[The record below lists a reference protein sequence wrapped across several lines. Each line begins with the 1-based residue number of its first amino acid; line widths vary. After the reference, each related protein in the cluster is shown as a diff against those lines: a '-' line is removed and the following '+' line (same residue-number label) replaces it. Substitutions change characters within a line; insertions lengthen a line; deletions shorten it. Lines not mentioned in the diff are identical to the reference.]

1 MNEHDRESNADGSSG
16 MSPEEH
22 LAALWVQLFGV
33 SHEDEPVLVRAGG
46 SSFDLVEIQLRMLKA
61 TGLSIALETLPLPAT
76 FAGLLGALQASG
88 ESPRSVASTTT
99 GTASSPTGASQRP
112 TKNRV
117 TLTGP
122 ASPTQYAQW
131 ILERANPRNPG
142 NMIPF
147 LVMLP
152 EGVAWGDLHAAILDL
167 VEAHPALRTR
177 VGLESNDST
186 ANLLQT
192 VPPAPR
198 RVPLESRSVVDFT
211 QSSLQPI
218 IDGLMESPPSVEQG
232 RVFRSVGL
240 NKEGRLSAV
249 LFLFHHAAVDDP
261 SLRILEADL
270 RGALTGIE
278 PSPEI
283 QTQLAWSADVDS
295 ASVAR
300 ESEEWW
306 AGQLGGVPE
315 GLEILDGI
323 AGSTSRR
330 IRCHLDASEKARLES
345 RAKAIGVSRAAVAMH
360 TLGQA
365 LLSSGFASGPR
376 FSIGVPASLR
386 DSHELERT
394 VGMFLTTLPV
404 AIEPDRGLLHSGNAL
419 RSAWRHRRVPYQR
432 ILEAAKSDRSTG
444 RSPWLDVMIGI
455 IEHDRGLL
463 STDGAQELFSGGG
476 AAPIFATVFFE
487 TDSVEIHLDLD
498 VTLISESAGD
508 RLMSQWSERLRWL
521 EDVPLEHSQ
530 ISGPESPETEEIQSV
545 SQMVLASA
553 TRRPEAIAVENE
565 DGDECT
571 YEELV
576 LDAERIATAIRACDV
591 PAGATV
597 AIFASPGIGYSKALL
612 GVTFARGGPMPITP
626 DLPPARI
633 QQMVEVVDPAIVIAV
648 DPIAPEVRQ
657 TLGDTPVVDLHEV
670 LGDAS
675 VNVVI
680 PSEDELQ
687 TCLEDPCF
695 VLFTSGST
703 GEPKAVR
710 GSQAS
715 LVNLVAAECDRCEGE
730 IVSKTGQFAPL
741 GFDVAFQEIFSTW
754 AAGGTLCPM
763 PLEIRADPEGID
775 AFLRRKNITRTFLPP
790 LMLRALAAAC
800 TSGFP
805 PSLRE
810 VLCIGEQL
818 RIDDAVRSA
827 ARPSA
832 SIRIINQYGPAEAPQ
847 VTSLDLGTD
856 PDEWPDRPTIGPPIR
871 RVQIRIEDDAGNLTS
886 FGTPGEVMI
895 GGVSVGLGYAND
907 PGNMRFTEI
916 DGIRW
921 YRTGDLGRLLP
932 DGDIEYLGRV
942 DHQVKVA
949 GHRVEPGE
957 VEMALAAMSEINE
970 AGVVTWTESDVTRLA
985 AFIVTTRDIDAIR
998 SELAVSLP
1006 PWLVPTVI
1014 AAVPEIPRNR
1024 NGKIDR
1030 VALRERAASWG
1041 NESNGSESAL
1051 DAQMRARLAE
1061 LGVPPS
1067 TSFHADV
1074 PLVEQGLDSLGA
1086 IRVQIRA
1093 REEYQSSIP
1102 IDQILRAT
1110 PAEFLQRVEVTS
1122 GRVGRVQAVSDDSGR
1137 PVDLEGASP
1146 VRGSLWEPLDPLVRD
1161 LLFEDAISAPG
1172 SYHLAWRITG
1182 PISMDVEAV
1191 KRRVENMRSHWATLR
1206 TCRHPNLGSRVAKAA
1221 ELDPVVVEVYSHE
1234 PQSRELEH
1242 LLRHP
1247 LDLRGGEC
1255 FRCATWIEDGRR
1267 VTLLVFHHV
1276 AVDGRLAEQIIRG
1289 TFVDEEAA
1297 RSRPDSG
1304 GGLKILSDAE
1314 DWWVNKVKLEL
1325 QGDPLP
1331 QIPIHE
1337 SGDSEITLTTSLDGL
1352 DTLKEAT
1359 RLSIAECGS
1368 PMAVSTLAWA
1378 LLLGRSSGKSR
1389 VVVGVPFASESGDGG
1404 LGVSLLP
1411 IVVPVGDSIPMS
1423 AAIAATAEMI
1433 VGGMEHRQAAIGP
1446 IIRRLDPNRTH
1457 VRPPLDGVIT
1467 QDDLHRSYE
1476 EIDVRWQSIGR
1487 GPFQA
1492 TLVIPSAGSSN
1503 SPVGLEAEPSLLDGE
1518 TGDSFLSRY
1527 LVILKQ
1533 ISTALSR
1540 GDSGLLLGAVQ
1551 ELSPESRGR
1560 IKTFEEGDHF
1570 DSTYQS
1576 VTERFDDQVR
1586 LAGDA
1591 VAVIEADRSFTYE
1604 EISRWSRSIAGQL
1617 VAAGLAP
1624 GDSVALTGSR
1634 SAATIAAMLGTARAG
1649 GCFVPIESNLPPDR
1663 INAQLACARPRFA
1676 IGPDAGQFPS
1686 CNVEAWIDPGS
1697 DEGKSHAAAFSSEV
1711 GPNSPL
1717 YSMFTSGTT
1726 GEPRGAVIP
1735 HRAVLRL
1742 VDDAWFL
1749 PNEPGFK
1756 MFHAAPLA
1764 FDASTLEIWWTIL
1777 NGGSIVCWEG
1787 VGADLQG
1794 MADRIR
1800 REQVRGAWITAAL
1813 FHAAVD
1819 QFPLLFEPLSVVLT
1833 GGDVVSADHVRRIQ
1847 ERFPDLVVVNGYGP
1861 TENTVFTACEVISA
1875 GSLEK
1880 QKSIRIGRPIR
1891 GTRIRILDAGGHQV
1905 PLGRFGEL
1913 VAEGDGV
1920 GLGYL
1925 DSVAAISLSGGFQS
1939 DGSKGALYRTGDRA
1953 RWSPDGRIEFAGRLD
1968 HQVKISGRRI
1978 ELSAIDDELRRIA
1991 SIKDA
1996 AASIIEAPDRPRR
2009 LGAVVVSG
2017 GDRGFD
2023 VDAIRTTL
2031 SHRLPA
2037 WEVPTEIFGVERI
2050 PMTRNGK
2057 IDRAEVSRLL
2067 AAASTDSSVRPSA
2080 RSEASSDEV
2089 VQIIIEAVEEI
2100 TGQVIKDPSRTLS
2113 QLGVDSIELLRLAI
2127 RLEER
2132 LARPISLPDVMDG
2145 SNIRTIAS
2153 KIRSDIKRESQPLI
2167 SLYSPDCVT
2176 SRALFCIPGV
2186 GGTVFSFQ
2194 SLLDGLP
2201 ETLPVFGLPYPGA
2214 GGMRKP
2220 LRRIEDLATGFGE
2233 IVRRTGMKRISI
2245 AGYSLGGF
2253 VGFELARILQRE
2265 NFEVR
2270 LLVVDAPVS
2279 SLPRR
2284 QWSGGRLVG
2293 KAELRVRLQNVL
2305 PEALHGIVNSKRQ
2318 SSMASLRRVIA
2329 SSFAAWRAYDPTPL
2343 DIDLTLVRS
2352 ADSLKTEATSDHSLG
2367 WGALVRSIQIKTVPG
2382 GHLDV
2387 FRAGSMDLARA
2398 IEDMIDRS

>member
-1 MNEHDRESNADGSSG
+1 MNEHDCESNADGSSG

-33 SHEDEPVLVRAGG
+33 SHEDEPTLVRAGG

-76 FAGLLGALQASG
+76 FDGLLGAIQDPGEPGSAAASTSP
-88 ESPRSVASTTT
+88 SPRLESGPRSTE
-99 GTASSPTGASQRP
+99 
-112 TKNRV
+112 NRV
-117 TLTGP
+117 TLAGP
-122 ASPTQYAQW
+122 ASPPQYAQW
-131 ILERANPRNPG
+131 ILERANPGDPG

-152 EGVAWGDLHAAILDL
+152 EGVTWGDLHTALLDL

-177 VGLESNDST
+177 VRLESNDPT
-186 ANLLQT
+186 ASLLQV

-198 RVPLESRSVVDFT
+198 RIPLESRSVSDFK
-211 QSSLQPI
+211 QDSLQPI
-218 IDGLMESPPSVEQG
+218 IDGLMESPPSLEHG

-240 NKEGRLSAV
+240 NRDGRLSAV
-249 LFLFHHAAVDDP
+249 LFLIHHAAVDDS

-270 RGALTGIE
+270 RGAIQGIK

-283 QTQLAWSADVDS
+283 QTQLAWSADVTSTTVD
-295 ASVAR
+295 R
-300 ESEEWW
+300 ESWKWW
-306 AGQLGGVPE
+306 SDQLAGVPE
-315 GLEILDGI
+315 GLDLRG
-323 AGSTSRR
+323 GSGGSISRR
-330 IRCHLDASEKARLES
+330 LRCRLDSTEKARLES
-345 RAKAIGVSRAAVAMH
+345 RAKSAGVSRAAVALH

-365 LLSSGFASGPR
+365 ILSSGFASGPK

-404 AIEPDRGLLHSGNAL
+404 AIEPDRGVLHSGNAL
-419 RSAWRHRRVPYQR
+419 RSAWRHRRVPYQS
-432 ILEAAKSDRSTG
+432 ILEAAKSGRSTG
-444 RSPWLDVMIGI
+444 RSPWLDVMIGV
-455 IEHDRGLL
+455 IEHDRGLP
-463 STDGAQELFSGGG
+463 STDGARELFSGGG

-487 TDSVEIHLDLD
+487 SDSVEIHLDLD
-498 VTLISESAGD
+498 VELVSESAGD
-508 RLMSQWSERLRWL
+508 RLLSRWADRLRWL
-521 EDVPLEHSQ
+521 EDAPPAHSQ
-530 ISGPESPETEEIQSV
+530 VSGPQSQEAEAIQSV

-553 TRRPEAIAVENE
+553 IRAPKAVAIEGE

-591 PAGATV
+591 PAGATA

-626 DLPPARI
+626 DLPPARV
-633 QQMVEVVDPAIVIAV
+633 QQMFDAVDPAIAIAV
-648 DPIAPEVRQ
+648 DPIASEVH
-657 TLGDTPVVDLHEV
+657 GV
-670 LGDAS
+670 LGDVPVIDFHDVIGSGS
-675 VNVVI
+675 VDGAM
-680 PSEDELQ
+680 PSNDELQ
-687 TCLEDPCF
+687 TRLEDPCF

-715 LVNLVAAECDRCEGE
+715 LVNLVAAECDRCDGQ
-730 IVSKTGQFAPL
+730 IVARTGQFAPL

-754 AAGGTLCPM
+754 AAGGTLCPF
-763 PLEIRADPEGID
+763 PLEIRTDPESIE
-775 AFLRRKNITRTFLPP
+775 AFLRRKLITRTFLPP

-805 PSLRE
+805 PALRE

-818 RIDDAVRSA
+818 RIDDAVRGA
-827 ARPSA
+827 ARTSA

-847 VTSLDLGTD
+847 VTNLDLGTD
-856 PDEWPDRPTIGPPIR
+856 PDEWPDRPTIGAPIR
-871 RVQIRIEDDAGNLTS
+871 RVHIRIEDDAGELTA
-886 FGTPGEVMI
+886 FGTPGEIMI

-907 PGNMRFTEI
+907 PENERFKEI
-916 DGIRW
+916 EGVTW

-932 DGDIEYLGRV
+932 GGDIEYLGRV

-957 VEMALAAMSEINE
+957 VETAMAAMSGISE
-970 AGVVTWTESDVTRLA
+970 AGVVTWTESDVARLA
-985 AFIVTTRDIDAIR
+985 AFVVTTRDVEEIR
-998 SELAVSLP
+998 SELAAEMP
-1006 PWLVPTVI
+1006 PWLVPTII
-1014 AAVPEIPRNR
+1014 ATVPQIPRNR

-1030 VALRERAASWG
+1030 VALRERAAGWG
-1041 NESNGSESAL
+1041 SQESGSESRI
-1051 DAQMRARLAE
+1051 DAEMRAKLVD

-1093 REEYQSSIP
+1093 RQQFNSSVP
-1102 IDQILRAT
+1102 IDRILRAT
-1110 PAEFLQRVEVTS
+1110 PMDLLQSFEAKSARVD
-1122 GRVGRVQAVSDDSGR
+1122 RVQAVSDDADR
-1137 PVDLEGASP
+1137 DANA
-1146 VRGSLWEPLDPLVRD
+1146 GSTPAARSSSWTPLDPLVRD

-1172 SYHLAWRITG
+1172 SYHLAWRISG

-1191 KRRVENMRSHWATLR
+1191 ERRVEDMRSHWATLR
-1206 TCRHPNLGSRVAKAA
+1206 TCRHPDLGSRVAEAG
-1221 ELDPVVVEVYSHE
+1221 ELDPIVIEVYSRE
-1234 PQSRELEH
+1234 PLSRELDH

-1289 TFVDEEAA
+1289 TFVDDESAEPPEE
-1297 RSRPDSG
+1297 SG
-1304 GGLKILSDAE
+1304 GGLHILSSAE
-1314 DWWVNKVKLEL
+1314 DWWVKKIKVEL

-1337 SGDSEITLTTSLDGL
+1337 SGESEITLTTSFDGIG
-1352 DTLKEAT
+1352 TLKEAT
-1359 RLSIAECGS
+1359 RLSIAEFGS
-1368 PMAVSTLAWA
+1368 PMAVNMLAWA
-1378 LLLGRSSGKSR
+1378 LLLGRCSGKSR

-1411 IVVPVGDSIPMS
+1411 IVVPVGESIPMS
-1423 AAIAATAEMI
+1423 DAIAATAEMI

-1446 IIRRLDPNRTH
+1446 IIRRLDPDRTH

-1467 QDDLHRSYE
+1467 QDDLHRSYDG
-1476 EIDVRWQSIGR
+1476 IDVRWQSIGR

-1492 TLVIPSAGSSN
+1492 TLVIPSAESSG

-1518 TGDSFLSRY
+1518 SGDSFLSRY
-1527 LVILKQ
+1527 FVILEQ
-1533 ISTALSR
+1533 INAALSR

-1551 ELSPESRGR
+1551 ELSPESKDR
-1560 IKTFEEGDHF
+1560 IRTFEAGDRF
-1570 DSTYQS
+1570 DSKYQS
-1576 VTERFDDQVR
+1576 VTDRFDEQVR
-1586 LAGDA
+1586 LSGDA

-1604 EISRWSRSIAGQL
+1604 EISRWSQSIAGQL
-1617 VAAGLAP
+1617 AAAGLDP

-1686 CNVEAWIDPGS
+1686 CNVKAWIDPDF
-1697 DEGKSHAAAFSSEV
+1697 DEDKSIEV
-1711 GPNSPL
+1711 AVSAEIGPNSPL

-1749 PNEPGFK
+1749 PSGPGFK

-1819 QFPLLFEPLSVVLT
+1819 QFPLLFESLSVVLT

-1847 ERFPDLVVVNGYGP
+1847 ERYPDLVVVNGYGP
-1861 TENTVFTACEVISA
+1861 TENTVFTACEMISA
-1875 GSLEK
+1875 GSLEN
-1880 QKSIRIGRPIR
+1880 QMSIRIGRPIR
-1891 GTRIRILDAGGHQV
+1891 GTRVRILDARGHQV

-1925 DSVAAISLSGGFQS
+1925 DSVAAISLGGGFQS
-1939 DGSKGALYRTGDRA
+1939 DGAKGVFYRTGDRA
-1953 RWSPDGRIEFAGRLD
+1953 RWSSDGRIEFAGRLD

-1996 AASIIEAPDRPRR
+1996 AASIIEMPDRPRR
-2009 LGAVVVSG
+2009 LGAVVLSA
-2017 GDRGFD
+2017 GDRSLD
-2023 VDAIRTTL
+2023 VDAIRTML

-2037 WEVPTEIFGVERI
+2037 WEVPTEILGVERI

-2057 IDRAEVSRLL
+2057 IDRAEVSRMLVT
-2067 AAASTDSSVRPSA
+2067 ASADSAVRPPT
-2080 RSEASSDEV
+2080 RSDTSSDEV
-2089 VQIIIEAVEEI
+2089 IQIIIESVEEI
-2100 TGQVIKDPSRTLS
+2100 TGQVIRDPSRTLS

-2145 SNIRTIAS
+2145 SNIRMIAS

-2167 SLYSPDCVT
+2167 SLHSPDCVT

-2201 ETLPVFGLPYPGA
+2201 ATLPVFGLPYPGA
-2214 GGMRKP
+2214 GGIRKP
-2220 LRRIEDLATGFGE
+2220 LRRIEDLATSFGE

-2270 LLVVDAPVS
+2270 LLVVDAPVY

-2305 PEALHGIVNSKRQ
+2305 PEALHGIVNSKRR

-2352 ADSLKTEATSDHSLG
+2352 VDSLKTELTAGRSLG
-2367 WGALVRSIQIKTVPG
+2367 WEKLVRSIQIKTIPG
-2382 GHLDV
+2382 GHLEV

-2398 IEDMIDRS
+2398 IEDMVDRP